1 MHKFNGGIKLV
12 HFWVLRG
19 GVWKIIYTYISIWMH
34 TKNIGKYIFILYD
47 AAILLTAAV
56 TTLKNLSKHK
66 YIVYFPNKE
75 FKCILTYLHIHIHT
89 CIQIKIF
96 KSSVAFPI
104 RLCFVCKVFFFLYSW
119 LNAWLPTKYIR
130 NGSFTFEPYAI
141 YVNLCT
147 FSFRPVNRKLR

>member
-1 MHKFNGGIKLV
+1 MDA
-12 HFWVLRG
+12 
-19 GVWKIIYTYISIWMH
+19 
-34 TKNIGKYIFILYD
+34 GKYIFILYD

-104 RLCFVCKVFFFLYSW
+104 RLCFVCKVFFFLQYIPDLMLDCP
-119 LNAWLPTKYIR
+119 LNILGTEVLLLNPTRYM
-130 NGSFTFEPYAI
+130 
-141 YVNLCT
+141 
-147 FSFRPVNRKLR
+147 